1 MNIWRRSLCALLA
14 VAILLSGVPFNVYAT
29 EDNDSF
35 TVADDKPSESID
47 CAPQIDVQPVDIR
60 CAQNETAILSLQAT
74 VAEGVEV
81 TYQWYDNSEESTIMI
96 NGATESFYSAPTAE
110 IGEKS
115 YYCVITGSF
124 DGATYTV
131 QSNSA
136 KVFVEGAEDI
146 DENSVTPSDVDNTD
160 YTPQITAQPVDVT
173 CGKDEAATLT
183 VSATAPEGAA
193 LTYQWYEVN
202 GETGTAID
210 GATEASYTAPTAESG
225 EKTYYCVV
233 TNTVNGLTYTAQS
246 GSAKVTVRE
255 AQETMAVV
263 TDLKIIVGTYSVTT
277 PSAYIDMLDGK
288 FSREQTDYRDIV
300 MTDVGS
306 GFQIYLG
313 LSEEIQAAGTVYYS
327 LFYNDV
333 LGTGNGDQ
341 GTRTV
346 LSNGLT
352 APFQFNGSLISK
364 GEETKLTLRVG
375 NRDENGYSVYED
387 YNFYVSYIRGL
398 GTLKVLENK
407 KQVLSPTLPTGVNTF
422 VNEFTGNIAAGTET
436 VSVQIKPSS
445 TLSTAY
451 IGETAFTTSS
461 YKADIALADYL
472 SKDGT
477 YAEIPVILKWDATNE
492 SLPTQTRT
500 YTLRLNFVDY
510 TPQITAQPV
519 DVTCGKDEAATL
531 TVSAT
536 APEGA
541 ALTYQWYEVNG
552 ETGTAIDGAT
562 EASYTAPTAE
572 SGEKTYYCVVT
583 NTVNGLTYTV
593 TSNSVFVKVYEW
605 SVTPPKILNQL
616 ENVICNLNDVVTLYA
631 EIAEPESGLISYQ
644 WYKDGTNLMTD
655 LDLVIVDTSEIGEHS
670 YHYEVVWTLNNEIY
684 KFKSN
689 TAVVKVTDGEVV
701 ATNPTPVITK
711 QPAEITCDKGD
722 SPVLSVE
729 YYVDESV
736 RGTITYQWYK
746 RGSNGLIIGATD
758 RTFTPPT
765 SSDRPFYYFCRII
778 NTYNGV
784 KYIAQSDMARVD
796 VNLTYLNVP
805 EIVRDFGSYGRS
817 SPKSDD
823 IIEYETEYAVGSVP
837 NYIYFQFGDADRA
850 VDFSYQIYHNT
861 KNTIEDAELVKEA
874 TVNKIRTS
882 SRDGASIY
890 ECYAN
895 LNRSYDV
902 GEHYFFCKVT
912 VSAKNED
919 IDTVDL
925 LMGPVQ
931 ITFKDTGIEFDGSG
945 TENDPYK
952 IQTLDDLVRLRT
964 YVADGKSFKGFYFQ
978 VCNDITLPSD
988 WTPIGCTKDG
998 STNIA
1003 QGTNLNA
1010 FSGIFDGK
1018 ISETQNVKITVP
1030 VGGLPLFAYVNGAT
1044 IKNLN
1049 IYGERIEGAGLV
1061 NCYTGVGLSGNAVTI
1076 EGVRL
1081 LSGTQTLKSGF
1092 IESVGGNGYAVASAG
1107 YVVTIRN
1114 CVIEEGVTIGY
1125 SGSEN
1130 KIGSFAGR
1138 INGIIENCSSA
1149 ATVKGSS
1156 YVGGILGSRDNAMS
1170 QCEVKNCTFSGS
1182 VEASGSFVGGIVGGG
1197 YDNQTAPNGASPT
1210 IVACTV
1216 TGTVK
1221 GNEYVGG
1228 IFGGDGY
1235 VAQTWDNVAGS
1246 ISANTFT
1253 GTVSG
1258 NKYVG
1263 AIIGYLG
1270 SLNRYN
1276 NIAGNTFASGCGA
1289 ETGIGFVKYLDTSYS
1304 GPTKMDGTIV
1314 LNTANGV
1321 KDCPEVEGCSW
1332 RADHNRTDDPL
1343 GKDADKLCQKV
1354 GGGSEPVCY
1363 ELTVSGTYKTEYTV
1377 GDELNLTGIKLTA
1390 SWTDG
1395 TTSEVALKDV
1405 TVEGYD
1411 KNKTGDQTVSL
1422 TYGAAKAYI
1431 TVTVKPK
1438 STKITVTVTVLGD
1451 SKHGDTTSPH
1461 GYARGGLK
1469 EWYKGTLEA
1478 DTAETVWDVLQRTG
1492 LSFNADSS
1500 NQYGTV
1506 YIRSVNGL
1514 GEFDNGKNSGWM
1526 YTVNGSHPEVGV
1538 SARYLK
1544 DGDNIVLHYTDDY
1557 TYEEGGDNYG
1567 KPAESTTTAKD
1578 VIDLINKIGNVTYT
1592 DACKARIDAAR
1603 KAYDALNAEEKA
1615 KVTNYKK
1622 LTDAED
1628 QYKKLKEADDK
1639 AKAKAVDD
1647 LISKIG
1653 TVTINSG
1660 TAINAAWNGYNKLT
1674 AEQKELVTK
1683 LSTLQEATRKW
1694 NQLKADEVIKL
1705 IDKIEDP
1712 VTEKSNASIGAAR
1725 KAYDAL
1731 TKAQKDLV
1739 TNVKKLTDAE
1749 TAYSKLTASEED
1761 KKKAQEVIDKISK
1774 IGDVT
1779 KDSEQNIKAAR
1790 EAYDALTDLQKKLV
1804 DNYDVL
1810 TAAETKLAMLKAMGK
1825 VSDPYITTGDY
1836 MEALG
1841 TPSVGAIGG
1850 EWMVIGLARSD
1861 RNVPGVEDYYKKV
1874 LEYVAENIDPET
1886 GRLHKAKSTDN
1897 SRIILAL
1904 TAIGRDV
1911 TNVGGYDLLQGLSD
1925 LEFVKYQG
1933 NNGPIWALLALD
1945 SGNYPVPSGGT
1956 TTRQAL
1962 IDEILSV
1969 QTSDGGWAIS
1979 GDRAD
1984 SDMTGMALTALAP
1997 YYKKDPTV
2005 KQAIDKAIARLSEM
2019 QDDDGGFSTTYGDG
2033 KYIATSES
2041 TAQVLTALSALGIN
2055 ADTDARFIKNGSSVV
2070 DALLRYYVSGGG
2082 FKHVMDGAID
2092 GMGTEQAYYAL
2103 TAYYRFLT
2111 GKTNL
2116 YDMTDV
2122 INRGG
2127 DPVEA
2132 EPTVPA
2138 STEPTEPEPAKTG
2151 FPWWIIVICIVG
2163 AYGLGVVT
2171 VTIIIPKFKKK
2182 G

>member
-1 MNIWRRSLCALLA
+1 MTVSVKAPVAEKPELIKNIQILATNYSTDPSKNLDMLDGKFDRSQTEYEGVTITDAGFKVYLWPNEEVQSKIYYTIFYND
-14 VAILLSGVPFNVYAT
+14 VAGTGVADNNSISVGTSGVPVPFSFNGGILSQNKET
-29 EDNDSF
+29 
-35 TVADDKPSESID
+35 K
-47 CAPQIDVQPVDIR
+47 VDIK
-60 CAQNETAILSLQAT
+60 AT
-74 VAEGVEV
+74 TTDDEGVETSETYTFHV
-81 TYQWYDNSEESTIMI
+81 TFLRGLYTLKVKADGSLLTLDPNSTMTNNALVNEFRGEIAKGLDSVSLKIQTQATDAVAYVGENTFTNSTSSFVTVSLAEYITEAGDYAIIPIQLKWPVSDPVQTREYTLKLKFVDYTPSITAQPTAVNCVQGEEVTLNAAATVPEGGVLSYQWYEVSGETKTAIEE
-96 NGATESFYSAPTAE
+96 ATEASYKPSTAE

-115 YYCVITGSF
+115 YFCEVTNTYKKKTYTVMSDVANVTVWSMNPPRFTHQPEDIICNVDDPASLYVEVAAPEIGSIYLQWFRDGDPLTTGDFIKVDTSKAGKYSYYCVISW
-124 DGATYTV
+124 D
-131 QSNSA
+131 
-136 KVFVEGAEDI
+136 
-146 DENSVTPSDVDNTD
+146 
-160 YTPQITAQPVDVT
+160 
-173 CGKDEAATLT
+173 
-183 VSATAPEGAA
+183 
-193 LTYQWYEVN
+193 
-202 GETGTAID
+202 
-210 GATEASYTAPTAESG
+210 
-225 EKTYYCVV
+225 
-233 TNTVNGLTYTAQS
+233 
-246 GSAKVTVRE
+246 
-255 AQETMAVV
+255 
-263 TDLKIIVGTYSVTT
+263 
-277 PSAYIDMLDGK
+277 LDGK
-288 FSREQTDYRDIV
+288 FYKINSETAVVTVTDEPLASKNPTPRITVNPESVTCDKDDKPI
-300 MTDVGS
+300 
-306 GFQIYLG
+306 
-313 LSEEIQAAGTVYYS
+313 LSVEYELDES
-327 LFYNDV
+327 V
-333 LGTGNGDQ
+333 LG
-341 GTRTV
+341 
-346 LSNGLT
+346 
-352 APFQFNGSLISK
+352 
-364 GEETKLTLRVG
+364 E
-375 NRDENGYSVYED
+375 
-387 YNFYVSYIRGL
+387 
-398 GTLKVLENK
+398 
-407 KQVLSPTLPTGVNTF
+407 
-422 VNEFTGNIAAGTET
+422 
-436 VSVQIKPSS
+436 
-445 TLSTAY
+445 
-451 IGETAFTTSS
+451 
-461 YKADIALADYL
+461 
-472 SKDGT
+472 
-477 YAEIPVILKWDATNE
+477 
-492 SLPTQTRT
+492 
-500 YTLRLNFVDY
+500 
-510 TPQITAQPV
+510 
-519 DVTCGKDEAATL
+519 
-531 TVSAT
+531 
-536 APEGA
+536 
-541 ALTYQWYEVNG
+541 
-552 ETGTAIDGAT
+552 
-562 EASYTAPTAE
+562 
-572 SGEKTYYCVVT
+572 
-583 NTVNGLTYTV
+583 
-593 TSNSVFVKVYEW
+593 
-605 SVTPPKILNQL
+605 
-616 ENVICNLNDVVTLYA
+616 
-631 EIAEPESGLISYQ
+631 ISYQ
-644 WYKDGTNLMTD
+644 WYYGTD
-655 LDLVIVDTSEIGEHS
+655 
-670 YHYEVVWTLNNEIY
+670 
-684 KFKSN
+684 
-689 TAVVKVTDGEVV
+689 A
-701 ATNPTPVITK
+701 
-711 QPAEITCDKGD
+711 
-722 SPVLSVE
+722 
-729 YYVDESV
+729 
-736 RGTITYQWYK
+736 
-746 RGSNGLIIGATD
+746 LIKGATGKTYTPETYSN
-758 RTFTPPT
+758 RTR
-765 SSDRPFYYFCRII
+765 SYYCRIT
-778 NTYNGV
+778 NTYNGRR
-784 KYIAQSDMARVD
+784 YTAQSDTAHVS
-796 VNLTYLNVP
+796 VNLTYISDL
-805 EIVRDFGSYGRS
+805 EIQRDFGSYAKS
-817 SPKSDD
+817 APKAND
-823 IIEYETEYAVGSVP
+823 ILEYKTEYEAGDVPEYVYMVFR
-837 NYIYFQFGDADRA
+837 YVDRGI
-850 VDFSYQIYHNT
+850 DFKFDVYHNT
-861 KNTIEDAELVKEA
+861 ENSI
-874 TVNKIRTS
+874 
-882 SRDGASIY
+882 DGAEKIENAVVKSIGTVKNEGTKMATAY
-890 ECYAN
+890 EYYASIN
-895 LNRSYDV
+895 TGFDEGV
-902 GEHYFFCKVT
+902 HYLFCKVT
-912 VSAKNED
+912 AYVAGDDSVKPV
-919 IDTVDL
+919 TL
-925 LMGPVQ
+925 LMGPVKLTYKEAN
-931 ITFKDTGIEFDGSG
+931 IGFNGTGSA
-945 TENDPYK
+945 ENPYELK
-952 IQTLDDLVRLRT
+952 TPEDLSNLEKL
-964 YVADGKSFKGFYFQ
+964 VAEGKSFAGKYFK
-978 VCNDITLPSD
+978 VVNDITLPD
-988 WTPIGCTKDG
+988 GWTPIGCTKDG
-998 STNIA
+998 GTNINNGA
-1003 QGTNLNA
+1003 NLNA
-1010 FSGIFDGK
+1010 FSGTIDGK
-1018 ISETQNVKITVP
+1018 MDNGENAKITVP
-1030 VGGLPLFAYVNGAT
+1030 TGGLPLLGYINGAT
-1044 IKNLN
+1044 VRNLN
-1049 IYGERIEGAGLV
+1049 IYGERIAGAGLV
-1061 NCYTGVGLSGNAVTI
+1061 NNYTGVGLSGNAITI
-1076 EGVRL
+1076 ENVRL
-1081 LSGTQTLKSGF
+1081 LSGTQTLESGL
-1092 IESVGGNGYAVASAG
+1092 IASRGGNAYACASAG
-1107 YVVTIRN
+1107 FVVTIRD
-1114 CVIEEGVTIGY
+1114 CVIESGVIVGY
-1125 SGSEN
+1125 NGNESQ
-1130 KIGSFAGR
+1130 IGSFAGR
-1138 INGIIENCSSA
+1138 INGTIENCTSY
-1149 ATVKGSS
+1149 ATVKGGS
-1156 YVGGILGSRDNAMS
+1156 YVGGILGGRDNAMS
-1170 QCEVKNCTFSGS
+1170 ECVVRNSTFHGS
-1182 VEASGSFVGGIVGGG
+1182 IEATGSYVGGIVGGG
-1197 YDNQTAPNGASPT
+1197 YDNATAPNGACPT
-1210 IVACTV
+1210 IVACSV
-1216 TGTVK
+1216 DGTIN
-1221 GNEYVGG
+1221 GNTAVGG
-1228 IFGGDGY
+1228 IFGGDGF
-1235 VAQTWDNVAGS
+1235 VAQTWDNVVGS

-1253 GTVSG
+1253 GKVSG

-1263 AIIGYLG
+1263 AIIGYRN
-1270 SLNRYN
+1270 SLNRYD
-1276 NIAGNTFASGCGA
+1276 NISANTYSADCG
-1289 ETGIGFVKYLDTSYS
+1289 TDKGIGFVKYLDTSYEN
-1304 GPTKMDGTIV
+1304 PTKMDGTIV
-1314 LNTANGV
+1314 FSTEGGTTN
-1321 KDCPEVEGCSW
+1321 CPKVTGCAW
-1332 RADHNRTDDPL
+1332 KPDHNRTDDPL
-1343 GKDADKLCQKV
+1343 GKDADKLCQKI
-1354 GGGSEPVCY
+1354 GGSSEPVCY

-1749 TAYSKLTASEED
+1749 TAYAKLTASEED

-1774 IGDVT
+1774 IGNVT

-1945 SGNYPVPSGGT
+1945 SGNYPAPTGGT

-1962 IDEILSV
+1962 IDEILRV

-1979 GDRAD
+1979 GDKAD

-1997 YYKKDPTV
+1997 YYKKDLKV
-2005 KQAIDKAIARLSEM
+2005 QEAIDKAVARLSEM
-2019 QDDDGGFSTTYGDG
+2019 QDADGGFSTTYGDG

-2151 FPWWIIVICIVG
+2151 FPWWILVICVVG
-2163 AYGLGVVT
+2163 GCGLGMVIAIV
-2171 VTIIIPKFKKK
+2171 IIPKFSKFKKK
-2182 G
+2182 D